1 MIEEV
6 TIKHVKEPEL
16 MPEIEPVRESAQL
29 TEPALE
35 EKTESEAEPEP
46 QPPQYETI
54 TTERLKDY
62 IFFNNLFQ
70 MCEEHIP
77 DVVPQLLDHGKLGFP
92 PLEEIDFSRET
103 TIAEWQ
109 PY

>member
-6 TIKHVKEPEL
+6 TRKQVKEPEL
-16 MPEIEPVRESAQL
+16 EPEIEPVRESAQL

-35 EKTESEAEPEP
+35 ETTESEPEL

-54 TTERLKDY
+54 STERLKDY

>member
-6 TIKHVKEPEL
+6 TRKHVKEPEL
-16 MPEIEPVRESAQL
+16 EPVRESAQL

-35 EKTESEAEPEP
+35 EKTESEPEP

-54 TTERLKDY
+54 STERLKDY

-92 PLEEIDFSRET
+92 PL
-103 TIAEWQ
+103 
-109 PY
+109 